1 MRIIE
6 IYLAIMITIL
16 ITTQGVR
23 VIQNHVQLR
32 NQRRLIQSEV
42 DRLKDFSDDD
52 LKLQRKAYRLIVQ
65 HFMNQEDDY
74 K

>member
-16 ITTQGVR
+16 ITTQVVR